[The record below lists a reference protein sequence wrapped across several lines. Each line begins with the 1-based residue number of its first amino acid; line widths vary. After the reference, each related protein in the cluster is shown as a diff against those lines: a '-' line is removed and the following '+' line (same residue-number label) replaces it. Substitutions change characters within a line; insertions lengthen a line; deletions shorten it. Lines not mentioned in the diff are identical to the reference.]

1 MLLSKRAP
9 MLTAYVKAA
18 LRRAHLEQLLEE
30 WTLLRVSCS
39 LSLPAQM
46 KPGHLEG
53 AQHPL
58 SS

>member
-1 MLLSKRAP
+1 